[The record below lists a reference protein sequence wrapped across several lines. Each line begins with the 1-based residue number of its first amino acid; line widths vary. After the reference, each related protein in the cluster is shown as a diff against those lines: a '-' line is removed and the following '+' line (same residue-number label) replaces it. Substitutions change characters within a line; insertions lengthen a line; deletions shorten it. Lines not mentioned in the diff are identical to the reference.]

1 MEPTSAP
8 LIGETFGKCQLLR
21 LLGKGGMG
29 SVYLAEHLFLKRRVA
44 IKILSRDLCADPE
57 ETARFER
64 EAVAAARLDHENIVR
79 IHDVDEDDGRPFIVM
94 EYVEGEDLD
103 ELIRRKGPLPARAVA
118 EIIREVA
125 RALEHAHAAG
135 VVHRDIKPANV
146 LLRKDGRVKIT
157 DFGLARQ
164 VGEREL
170 GDDGT
175 VLGTPYYVSPEQ
187 AQGLPADGRSDI
199 YSLGITFYQALTGKR
214 PFDGRS
220 PESVVRKHLD
230 PRRPS
235 ARLRRPGLARPI
247 ELMILRMMALRPA
260 DRYPTAAALRRDLE
274 IFLTRKNLL
283 RLRPAE

>member
-1 MEPTSAP
+1 MEPTSVP
-8 LIGETFGKCQLLR
+8 LVGQTFGKCKLVR

-29 SVYLAEHLFLKRRVA
+29 SVYLAEHLFLRRPVA
-44 IKILSRDLCADPE
+44 IKILSRDHSADAE

-79 IHDVDEDDGRPFIVM
+79 IYDVDEEDGRPFLVM
-94 EYVEGEDLD
+94 EYVDGEDLD
-103 ELIRRKGPLPARAVA
+103 DLIRRKGPLAVRPAI
-118 EIIREVA
+118 EIMREVA

-170 GDDGT
+170 GPDGT
-175 VLGTPYYVSPEQ
+175 VLGTPFYISPEQ

-199 YSLGITFYQALTGKR
+199 YSLGVTFYQALTKRR
-214 PFDGRS
+214 PFEGRT
-220 PESVVRKHLD
+220 PDSVVRKHLD
-230 PRRPS
+230 GNRPS
-235 ARLRRPGLARPI
+235 PRARRPGLARSV
-247 ELMILRMMALRPA
+247 ELIVRRMIALKPE
-260 DRYPTAAALRRDLE
+260 DRYSTAKALRRDLE
-274 IFLTRKNLL
+274 LFLTRSPML
-283 RLRPAE
+283 RARVIK